1 MSAALDQA
9 LMATPCMDADHPAVK
24 AKAAELIEGLTS
36 VREQAVA
43 LYGHVRDA
51 YRYDPYQIDLSV
63 AGMRA
68 STVMD
73 KGRGWCIP
81 KAALLAALCRSVGIP
96 ARVGL
101 ADVKN
106 HMATPRL
113 IASMGT
119 DVFYRHGY
127 TAIWIDGQWL
137 KATPAF
143 NIELCHKMRIHA
155 LDFDGRTDSIY
166 HPYDLDGQRH
176 MEYLAQYGE
185 FDELPL
191 ADIRAV
197 FQAHYPGLMKLQ
209 AASWDED
216 VNQMAQDLA
225 KDGELPPGN
234 ARP

>member
-1 MSAALDQA
+1 MTPDLAEALKP
-9 LMATPCMDADHPAVK
+9 TPCIDADHPAIQ
-24 AKAAELIEGLTS
+24 AKAAELTRGLHSPT
-36 VREQAVA
+36 EQAVA

-63 AGMRA
+63 VGMRA

-81 KAALLAALCRSVGIP
+81 KACLLAALCRSVGIP

-127 TAIWIDGQWL
+127 TAIWLSGQWR

-155 LDFDGRTDSIY
+155 LDFDGHSDSIY

-176 MEYLAQYGE
+176 MEYIAQYGD

-191 ADIRAV
+191 EDIRTV
-197 FQAHYPGLMKLQ
+197 FAAHYPGLMKLQ

-216 VNQMAQDLA
+216 VNQMAKTLA
-225 KDGELPPGN
+225 SPPDE
-234 ARP
+234 ARS